1 MFTPVILAGGNGS
14 RLWPLS
20 RQSFPKQ
27 FLALDG
33 QDQGTMFQR
42 TLARLDG
49 LEHSPAVVVSNENH
63 RFIVAEQ
70 LRVAKMKSRRI
81 ILEPLARNT
90 APAIALAALDATADG
105 SDPILLVLAADH
117 HIHDENAFRDAVRV
131 AQSHAEAG
139 RLVTFGITPT
149 HAETGF
155 GYIQCGE
162 AIEQGGFA
170 IAAFKEKPSPD
181 MAEEYLSSGVYLWNS
196 GMFMFRASVFLKEL
210 GRHRPDILSACRVAL
225 SQAEIDSHFM
235 HVPAEQFALCADE
248 SVDYAVME
256 HTAAGLVV
264 PLDAGWNDLGSWA
277 AIWDV
282 GPHDANKNRLEGDV
296 MAIDTHNCLVQ
307 SHHRLVA
314 TVGLQD
320 LIVIETKDAVLVANK
335 HDSQQV
341 KDVVKRLQAEERAE
355 FVTHPL
361 VNRPWPLR
369 HGRQRRALSGQAHQR
384 FAGRMPVVAAAL
396 PSRRTLDRCVR
407 HRSGH
412 LWRQRT
418 DPLREP
424 VHVHPAR
431 GQALAVQPGQG
442 TVGVDRSA
450 IRSLPGRRRHR
461 ALRRPLRTSGEIKSA
476 LLRSRLK
483 TRVWYA
489 GFHERSRRG
498 SLMPL

>member
-33 QDQGTMFQR
+33 QGQGTMFQR
-42 TLARLDG
+42 TLARLQG
-49 LEHSPAVVVSNENH
+49 LEHTPAVVVSNEKH

-70 LRVAKMKSRRI
+70 LRVMKMSSRQI

-90 APAIALAALDATADG
+90 APAIALAALEAVTDG

-139 RLVTFGITPT
+139 CLVTFGITPT

-155 GYIQCGE
+155 GYIQCGA
-162 AIEQGGFA
+162 AIEQGAFA
-170 IAAFKEKPSPD
+170 IAAFKEKPSLET
-181 MAEEYLSSGVYLWNS
+181 AEEYLSSGVYLWNS
-196 GMFMFRASVFLKEL
+196 GMFMFRASVFLTEMEQ
-210 GRHRPDILSACRVAL
+210 HRPDILAACRIAL
-225 SQAEIDSHFM
+225 SHAEADSHFL
-235 HVPAEQFALCADE
+235 HVPAEQFALCPDE

-256 HTAAGLVV
+256 QTAVGLVV
-264 PLDAGWNDLGSWA
+264 PLDAGWNDLGSWS

-296 MAIDTHNCLVQ
+296 LAIDTHNCLVQ

-320 LIVIETKDAVLVANK
+320 LIVIETKDAVLIANK

-341 KDVVKRLQAEERAE
+341 KEVVKRLQSEERAE

-361 VNRPWPLR
+361 VNRPW
-369 HGRQRRALSGQAHQR
+369 
-384 FAGRMPVVAAAL
+384 
-396 PSRRTLDRCVR
+396 
-407 HRSGH
+407 GH
-412 LWRQRT
+412 Y
-418 DPLREP
+418 D
-424 VHVHPAR
+424 
-431 GQALAVQPGQG
+431 
-442 TVGVDRSA
+442 TVDKGERYQVKRISV
-450 IRSLPGRRRHR
+450 LPGECLSLQLHYHR
-461 ALRRPLRTSGEIKSA
+461 AEHWIVVSGTARVICGDNELILSENQSTYIPLGVKHSLSNPGKVPLELIEVQSGVYLGEDDIV
-476 LLRSRLK
+476 RFEDRYGRLTK
-483 TRVWYA
+483 
-489 GFHERSRRG
+489 
-498 SLMPL
+498 

>member
-42 TLARLDG
+42 TLSRLQG

-70 LRVAKMKSRRI
+70 LRVAKMSSHRI

-90 APAIALAALDATADG
+90 APAIALAALEATADG

-117 HIHDENAFRDAVRV
+117 HIHDEGGFRDAVRQ
-131 AQSHAEAG
+131 AQVHAAAG

-155 GYIQCGE
+155 GYIQCDA
-162 AIEQGGFA
+162 AIEPGGFA
-170 IAAFKEKPSPD
+170 IAAFKEKPSPEK
-181 MAEEYLSSGVYLWNS
+181 AEEYLSSGVYLWNS
-196 GMFMFRASVFLKEL
+196 GMFMFRASVFLAEL
-210 GRHRPDILSACRVAL
+210 DQHRPAILAACRVAL
-225 SQAEIDSHFM
+225 EHAQADSHFL
-235 HVPAEQFALCADE
+235 HVQAEQFALCADE

-256 HTAAGLVV
+256 HTAVGLVV
-264 PLDAGWNDLGSWA
+264 PMNAGWNDLGSWA

-282 GPHDANKNRLEGDV
+282 GTRDSNENRIEGDV
-296 MAIDTHNCLVQ
+296 LAINTRNCLIQ

-314 TVGLQD
+314 TVGLED

-341 KDVVKRLQAEERAE
+341 KDVVKRLQAEERDE
-355 FVTHPL
+355 FISHPL
-361 VNRPWPLR
+361 VNRPW
-369 HGRQRRALSGQAHQR
+369 
-384 FAGRMPVVAAAL
+384 
-396 PSRRTLDRCVR
+396 
-407 HRSGH
+407 GH
-412 LWRQRT
+412 Y
-418 DPLREP
+418 D
-424 VHVHPAR
+424 
-431 GQALAVQPGQG
+431 
-442 TVGVDRSA
+442 TVDKGERYQVKRISV
-450 IRSLPGRRRHR
+450 LPGECLSLQLHYHR
-461 ALRRPLRTSGEIKSA
+461 AEHWIVVSGTAKVICGDKELILSENQSTYIPLGIKHSLANPGKVTLELIEVQSGVYLGEDDIV
-476 LLRSRLK
+476 RFEDRYGRLE
-483 TRVWYA
+483 T
-489 GFHERSRRG
+489 
-498 SLMPL
+498 